1 LPNEVFNACGGVLSC
16 SRAIR
21 RDREADRGM
30 KLRRRREKALSLL
43 RSLIPLY
50 YSGGREGRKRG
61 GRGEPG
67 VVAPYMDVHVVRAR
81 QQIA

>member
-1 LPNEVFNACGGVLSC
+1 
-16 SRAIR
+16 
-21 RDREADRGM
+21 M